1 MSKITLPDFLSL
13 LLILE
18 FIILIFNLWFLLI
31 DMSNE
36 KMFKRFSIIGGFMFI
51 TLILIMFCGQPPFN
65 EIIIFDY
72 E

>member
-51 TLILIMFCGQPPFN
+51 TLILIMFFGQPPFN